1 MIDIVK
7 YGMWSL
13 LILAALQDVMQ
24 LRISN
29 LFVLAILAL
38 FPFWLVAVG
47 FNLDVWQ
54 NLVVFAL
61 AFVLGSLAFHF
72 GLIGGGDAK
81 LFMAGALWFNL
92 ADAPHYLMSIVLFG
106 ALMTFVLIIL
116 RRVLP
121 LLGFKPS
128 PQDKADEARG
138 AGWAMLEPK
147 GPIPY
152 GVAIAAGAILCAVLY
167 GFDPQPVLHLPAVDF
182 TPRAVV

>member
-1 MIDIVK
+1 MIDLVK
-7 YGMWSL
+7 YGMWTL

-38 FPFWLVAVG
+38 FPFWIMAVG
-47 FNLDVWQ
+47 FNPDVWQ
-54 NLVVFAL
+54 NGVVFL
-61 AFVLGSLAFHF
+61 IAFVLGSLAFHY

-92 ADAPHYLMSIVLFG
+92 ADGPHYLMSIVLFG
-106 ALMTFVLIIL
+106 ALMTFVLIVL
-116 RRVLP
+116 RRILP
-121 LLGFKPS
+121 PIGREKVATS
-128 PQDKADEARG
+128 P
-138 AGWAMLEPK
+138 GWAMLEPR

-152 GVAIAAGAILCAVLY
+152 GVAIAAGAILCAALY

-182 TPRAVV
+182 TPHTAV

>member
-7 YGMWSL
+7 YGMWAL

-29 LFVLAILAL
+29 LFVLAVLAL

-47 FNLDVWQ
+47 FNSDVWQ

-61 AFVLGSLAFHF
+61 AFVLGSFAFQF

-92 ADAPHYLMSIVLFG
+92 ADGPHYLMSIVLFG

-121 LLGFKPS
+121 VFGFKTAN
-128 PQDKADEARG
+128 KGR

-152 GVAIAAGAILCAVLY
+152 GVAIAAGAILCSALY

-182 TPRAVV
+182 IPQSVV